1 MLLLVFANPTMQ
13 ASHKQS
19 NNSTSMFVQ
28 SLLNSKKGDEV
39 MGLHRIKQYLVKYG
53 YLSPSHVHTDT
64 NNEGNFDD
72 ALEEAVKKYQV
83 FFHLNVSGVLDSKTL
98 SLMDTSRCG
107 NSDHTHVEKYQHH
120 FHGTNITNSFYLP
133 SNKKWN
139 KISLSYAIQSGTRSD
154 VIAQI
159 WIALATWDM
168 VSPLTFVD
176 RSNDFSNA
184 DLKFSFFQREHG
196 DGHPFDG
203 PGKVLAH
210 AFYPPNGEIHFDADE
225 NLVVGEVPDG
235 IDISSLALHE
245 LGHAIGLVHSNIE
258 SSIMWPYMS
267 PGIVKGLHI
276 DDVHAIRALYPL

>member
-1 MLLLVFANPTMQ
+1 MTSKRISSRTYKTRALNAVPVSTVAPPFKDTTEAGVSANPTMQ

-28 SLLNSKKGDEV
+28 SFLNSKKGDEV
-39 MGLHRIKQYLVKYG
+39 IGLHRIKQYLVKYG

-72 ALEEAVKKYQV
+72 ALEAAVKKY
-83 FFHLNVSGVLDSKTL
+83 
-98 SLMDTSRCG
+98 
-107 NSDHTHVEKYQHH
+107 
-120 FHGTNITNSFYLP
+120 
-133 SNKKWN
+133 
-139 KISLSYAIQSGTRSD
+139 QSGTRSD

-184 DLKFSFFQREHG
+184 DLKFRFFQREHG

-245 LGHAIGLVHSNIE
+245 LGHAIGLVHSNVE

-267 PGIVKGLHI
+267 PGIVKGLHP
-276 DDVHAIRALYPL
+276 DDVLAMRALYPF